1 MVQPFLPDDG
11 KKSKKKKKG
20 KKKKVVESSSDESSD
35 DSSDEDSSSSDEEEP
50 VPVKKSKKNQ
60 KKKSKPVPPKE
71 EPKKLSKNQLKKQRK
86 REREAAAAEEEKKKA
101 AAAEAAKVA
110 EAEAKAKKEE
120 EAKKAAEQGKKKLSK
135 KQRKKL
141 AAAERLKKEEEE
153 KAAAAAA
160 KKKGKKKKG
169 KKQTE
174 QDKPAEEV
182 AQPQK
187 PQEKKKKGKKKKQA
201 APEPV
206 PEVLPEVIEEPVEE
220 EEDSDGWEKVP
231 TRGEKRKKKTT
242 TKKAVSTEGNSQLPT
257 GPIVQE
263 ILELGSKPINPKDDD
278 QIKKKIFDVLGFP
291 TRRSRDDDD
300 SIEDDSKFGRNVRLF
315 KSKLNVHMEFNETRS
330 KYYLIMNGAAQNCQD
345 AIRAANQL
353 FEKGYSDI
361 LTPGM
366 TQDSFPVAEKDRG
379 AVVGKGGVNM
389 QAIQDEFCVQ
399 IRLPA
404 RNGPS
409 DLVTLSGP
417 TEGVKKAKIAIMQLI
432 NTGISDIT
440 HPDSAVCE
448 VMIPNRRKAA
458 LIGTR
463 GSNIQR
469 IQREYNCRVN
479 VPQNVPGQRP
489 NDKVAVVIA
498 GEKALIDAAVAD
510 VKESVAEPEPEQIP
524 GFSKELTCEYD
535 PWSED

>member
-60 KKKSKPVPPKE
+60 KKKSKQEPPKE
-71 EPKKLSKNQLKKQRK
+71 EPKKLSKNQLKKQRQ
-86 REREAAAAEEEKKKA
+86 RERKAAAAEEEKKKA

-160 KKKGKKKKG
+160 KKKEKKKKG
-169 KKQTE
+169 KKQTG

-220 EEDSDGWEKVP
+220 EDSDGWEKVP
-231 TRGEKRKKKTT
+231 TRGEKRKKQTK
-242 TKKAVSTEGNSQLPT
+242 TKKVVSTEGNSQLPT

-432 NTGISDIT
+432 NTGISDVT